1 MRHVTL
7 IGEVRNADPNQG
19 ECDVGAHSI
28 TGTREMI
35 NVYKILI
42 GCNEVER

>member
-19 ECDVGAHSI
+19 ECDLGAYCI
-28 TGTREMI
+28 TCTREVI
-35 NVYKILI
+35 NAYKIVVE
-42 GCNEVER
+42 CNEMKR